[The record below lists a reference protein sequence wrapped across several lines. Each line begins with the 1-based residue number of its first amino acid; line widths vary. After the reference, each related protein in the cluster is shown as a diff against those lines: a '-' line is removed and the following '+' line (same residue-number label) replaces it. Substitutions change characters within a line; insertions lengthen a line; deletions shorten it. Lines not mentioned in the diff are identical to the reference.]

1 MDIDGVET
9 PLPKDMHA
17 FWASS
22 SNKHQLEQFYTQ
34 YLIECNDFSALG
46 GVCTQSYHCRT
57 NNTLCAQQ
65 VCACAVS
72 YVPSFDNIECLP
84 VRYRFNESCV
94 ENQQCNLTEGGLCK
108 VQRCECQDDYRITD
122 NLSRCVRAVGLNGRC
137 LTDSE
142 CYLQAHAHQTQRT
155 TCVNSTCVCN
165 SGFIP
170 SPDNTRCNGIGKVE
184 LEEVNPHLRGGRV
197 ENHLGKTT
205 PSSPDRDS
213 NLDLPVLSSRAQH
226 DMRVSQLRHRGGSL
240 EEKQQVIMKNG
251 RVKGV
256 AWLHNRPTYPSTPT
270 SRDGSRE
277 TQLAQATGQVLRKN
291 HTFVN
296 ISFLENELSYRRQ
309 PRRHTVADGPQLVMS
324 RGRNPMLV
332 SDQPNLTRSDST
344 TIHTGDARHHN
355 INTRLNRASYL
366 IAGRVVAPPP
376 HLSSQVD
383 DSDHQSARV
392 VLPHCRSKTSMDY
405 FSMCIPRPLAIEII
419 LEYPLPLCLF
429 LARRKDTDYAPGFR
443 GKLETN
449 LLGFLLLFSEDAI
462 LKVSIY
468 KEPSVAFVVV
478 RPFRPQRCPL
488 CLAALLACG
497 LSITPKCHSP
507 IELYLVFLSINY
519 NSLVLTSVISF
530 CGKML
535 RNKSFWGVGTDAA
548 GSAKTLVKKS
558 LAGPEAPEKPPP
570 VHPTKI
576 RTSISPSSAVELN
589 ATSAL
594 ANYNTEASN

>member
-1 MDIDGVET
+1 MAGIILLSVACASIFVAFNSAGISAQYADSSIINASVEDSVKSAERQRRRTTHPINMDIDGVET
-9 PLPKDMHA
+9 PFTKNMHA

-22 SNKHQLEQFYTQ
+22 SNKHQLEHFYTQ
-34 YLIECNDFSALG
+34 YPIECNDFNSLG
-46 GVCTQSYHCRT
+46 GICTQSYHCRT

-155 TCVNSTCVCN
+155 TCVNSTCICN

-170 SPDNTRCNGIGKVE
+170 SPDNTRCN
-184 LEEVNPHLRGGRV
+184 
-197 ENHLGKTT
+197 
-205 PSSPDRDS
+205 D
-213 NLDLPVLSSRAQH
+213 
-226 DMRVSQLRHRGGSL
+226 
-240 EEKQQVIMKNG
+240 G

-256 AWLHNRPTYPSTPT
+256 AWRGFTTDQRILPHQRVEMDHGKRSW
-270 SRDGSRE
+270 
-277 TQLAQATGQVLRKN
+277 RK
-291 HTFVN
+291 
-296 ISFLENELSYRRQ
+296 LPDRLSYRRQ
-309 PRRHTVADGPQLVMS
+309 PRRHTVADGSQLVMS

-366 IAGRVVAPPP
+366 IAGRVVAPPSP
-376 HLSSQVD
+376 TSPPKWTTVTTSLRASFCRIADQKCQRNVEP
-383 DSDHQSARV
+383 RV
-392 VLPHCRSKTSMDY
+392 GGKVHDSMDAMIGVRV
-405 FSMCIPRPLAIEII
+405 S
-419 LEYPLPLCLF
+419 
-429 LARRKDTDYAPGFR
+429 
-443 GKLETN
+443 KLETN

-497 LSITPKCHSP
+497 LSITPKS
-507 IELYLVFLSINY
+507 
-519 NSLVLTSVISF
+519 
-530 CGKML
+530 
-535 RNKSFWGVGTDAA
+535 
-548 GSAKTLVKKS
+548 
-558 LAGPEAPEKPPP
+558 
-570 VHPTKI
+570 
-576 RTSISPSSAVELN
+576 VELN

-594 ANYNTEASN
+594 ANYNTEAVGLAFATSPVPPPNIASGVPEASVYSSALADLFSK